1 MKIALVQHNIL
12 WSAKQANL
20 EKIRSL
26 IDSAPGADVYVLPE
40 MFATGFSMKPER
52 IAEPYPGEV
61 VAWMID
67 LARDKSAAIIG
78 SVSVEKGGNYYNRL
92 IMAKPGGAVEYYDK
106 RHLFSFAGEDGKYA
120 CGKERKV
127 FEFRGVR
134 FLPLV
139 CYDLRFPVWSRNHS
153 DYDVAIY
160 VASWPDE
167 RKYAWQT
174 LLRARAIE
182 NQCYVLG
189 VNRVGSDPVSVYSG
203 YSVALGPDGMQIAE
217 CEPGKEV
224 AVIADIDMEIL
235 GEYRKKYP
243 FLRDADWNKDDFVW

>member
-20 EKIRSL
+20 DKIRGLFESQ
-26 IDSAPGADVYVLPE
+26 PGADVYVLPE

-52 IAEPYPGEV
+52 IAEPFSGDI
-61 VAWMID
+61 VAWMAVI
-67 LARDKSAAIIG
+67 AKEKSAAIVG
-78 SVSVEKGGNYYNRL
+78 SVSVEQEGRFYNRMV
-92 IMAKPGGAVEYYDK
+92 MAKPDGTLDYYDK
-106 RHLFSFAGEDGKYA
+106 RHLFSYAGEDKKYVPGA
-120 CGKERKV
+120 ERKV
-127 FEFRGVR
+127 FEFGGIR
-134 FLPLV
+134 FLPMV

-203 YSVALGPDGMQIAE
+203 YSVALGPDGLPIAE

-224 AVIADIDMEIL
+224 AAIADIDMEKL
-235 GEYRKKYP
+235 REYRKKYP
-243 FLRDADWNKDDFVW
+243 FLNDADCNKDDFVW